1 MSTEPLLDVKD
12 LTVRFGGIVA
22 LNKVSFQVKKGSIT
36 ALIGPN
42 GAGKTTVFNCLTGF
56 YKASDGAI
64 LLDRGDRKIDI
75 VKILGESFR
84 LTDFINPFAFFSR
97 LRYKMFG
104 GSHLVA
110 RAGIARTF
118 QNIRL
123 FPEMTVI
130 ENLLVAQN
138 ISINKNIISGLFNLK
153 SFRESEKKALDKAYD
168 WLAIMDLKEDANRFA
183 GELPYGRQRR
193 LEMARAMCIDPVI
206 ICLDEP
212 AAGLNPN
219 ETRELS
225 QLMRLIGDEFNV
237 TVFVIEHDMT
247 LVMDI
252 SEHVIVLNYGEV
264 IAQGDPASI
273 RENETVLAA
282 YLGTGDEE

>member
-1 MSTEPLLDVKD
+1 MPARSLLEVKD

-22 LNKVSFQVKKGSIT
+22 LNDVSFTVEKGSIT

-42 GAGKTTVFNCLTGF
+42 GAGKTTVFNCITGF
-56 YKASDGAI
+56 YRASAGSIFLNRDEG
-64 LLDRGDRKIDI
+64 RVDI
-75 VKILGESFR
+75 VKILGEPFR
-84 LTDFINPFAFFSR
+84 INDLVHPPAFFSR

-123 FPEMTVI
+123 FSEMTAI
-130 ENLLVAQN
+130 ENLLVAQ
-138 ISINKNIISGLFNLK
+138 SIRINRNVISGLLNLK
-153 SFRESEKKALDKAYD
+153 SFRDSERRALDKAYR
-168 WLAIMDLKEDANRFA
+168 WLSITDLLDDANRLA
-183 GELPYGRQRR
+183 GELPYGHQRR
-193 LEMARAMCIDPVI
+193 LEVARAMCIDPAI

-225 QLMRLIGDEFNV
+225 RLIRLIRDEYNV
-237 TVFVIEHDMT
+237 TVLVIEHDMT

-252 SEHVIVLNYGEV
+252 SEHVVVLNYGEI
-264 IAQGDPASI
+264 IAEGDPFSI
-273 RENETVLAA
+273 RNDETVLAA
-282 YLGTGDEE
+282 YLGSGDEA

>member
-1 MSTEPLLDVKD
+1 MATPLLAVKD
-12 LTVRFGGIVA
+12 LSLRFGGIVA
-22 LNKVSFQVKKGSIT
+22 LNKVSFGVEKGSIT

-56 YKASDGAI
+56 YKASDGTI
-64 LLDRGDRKIDI
+64 ILDRDDEKTDI

-84 LTDFINPFAFFSR
+84 ATDFINPIAFAKR
-97 LRYKMFG
+97 LRYKMSG

-123 FPEMTVI
+123 FPEMTAI
-130 ENLLVAQN
+130 ENLLVAQS

-153 SFRESEKKALDKAYD
+153 SFRQSESKALDKAYD
-168 WLAIMDLKEDANRFA
+168 WLEIMDLKEDANRLA
-183 GELPYGRQRR
+183 GELPYGHQRR
-193 LEMARAMCIDPVI
+193 LEIARAMCIDPAI

-219 ETRELS
+219 ETRDLS
-225 QLMRLIGDEFNV
+225 KLIRLIRDKFNV

-252 SEHVIVLNYGEV
+252 SDHVVVLNYGEI
-264 IAQGDPASI
+264 IAEGTPESI
-273 RENETVLAA
+273 KKNETVLAA
-282 YLGTGDEE
+282 YLGTEEEDD